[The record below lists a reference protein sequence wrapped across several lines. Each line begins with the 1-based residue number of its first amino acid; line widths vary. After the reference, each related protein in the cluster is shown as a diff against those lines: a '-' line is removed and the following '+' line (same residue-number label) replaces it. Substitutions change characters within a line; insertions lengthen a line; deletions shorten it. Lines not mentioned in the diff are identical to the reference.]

1 MDTVTQML
9 FGGAVAQAGFRKRL
23 GRRASAAGAVL
34 GLVPD
39 LDVVTGWFTDDV
51 THGWLYHRGATHS
64 IPVALVYGAALGWA
78 IWWLER
84 RRRGSDPTAEETAR
98 RSAWMWLGALC
109 CATHALI
116 DLFTAY
122 GTQLLAPFMDARF
135 AIHAMPII
143 DPLYSLPL
151 LLAFIIGLTRR
162 SSPHRAARWAQ
173 AAIIWVSLYTLMAW
187 GIGLQTETRARAQLA
202 RDGIEARG
210 AAISAYPT
218 LLQPFWRRVVVDL
231 PDGFLTG
238 YASPLDGDRPIRWQ
252 RFSQAL
258 SAPALQAA
266 QDSRPGR
273 VFGWF
278 AMGRLHWTLLA
289 DSHPANPG
297 GHVVEARDYRYGAPG
312 AETGFWGL
320 RFRLDAENRLIAAP
334 VRLSERPSADRAAF
348 RTIWNGIWGLN

>member
-238 YASPLDGDRPIRWQ
+238 YASPWMATGRSAGSVSARRCPPRRCRQRRTAGPGGCLAGLPWGACTGPCWPTAIPPI
-252 RFSQAL
+252 
-258 SAPALQAA
+258 PAAMS
-266 QDSRPGR
+266 SRPATIAT
-273 VFGWF
+273 V
-278 AMGRLHWTLLA
+278 
-289 DSHPANPG
+289 HPAPRPVSG
-297 GHVVEARDYRYGAPG
+297 GCVSGSMRK
-312 AETGFWGL
+312 TG
-320 RFRLDAENRLIAAP
+320 
-334 VRLSERPSADRAAF
+334 
-348 RTIWNGIWGLN
+348 